1 MRPPPE
7 RLERLPEQYFTRL
20 LARVSAAAAAD
31 GEPLVDLGRGNPDIP
46 PPAHV
51 IEALAEAAAR
61 DDTHGYAPFAGL
73 PALKEAI
80 AARYRDVYG
89 VTVDPEREVAVLP
102 GSKTGLIE
110 FAQVT
115 AERGSPII
123 LPDPGY
129 PDYRSAVALAAAELV
144 ALPLLDDGR
153 PDWDAAPEDGAAAL
167 YLNYPSN
174 PVAAR
179 APDGVFE
186 ETVAWAQRT
195 GTWVLHDFAYGD
207 LVFDGRRPQSFLA
220 TDGAREVGL
229 ELFSMSK
236 SYGMA
241 GWRLGFAI
249 GNAELVA
256 RIENLQNH
264 VFAGV
269 FMPVQHAGIA
279 ALTGQ
284 QETIEERRAVYEARR
299 DRVLAALAGVDARS
313 EGTFFVWLR
322 LPAGV
327 TCPLLLDEHRVALA
341 PGEGFG
347 ARGAGWARLSLATPD
362 DRLDLGLERLAAA
375 KPAQL
380 VEVALAADVEV
391 PVEHRRVD
399 ERELVAEA
407 RAISVAAPVPLGG
420 LGAEARFDGVQGE
433 VPEQREHVLLG
444 LDHDVVVPLAKEVA
458 GAAVAEIERSRVV
471 AVEAAHSRL
480 QRLGR
485 NLEDQVVVRGHEA
498 ERAADP
504 VHPNDRP
511 DELRAEHRPVVV
523 VAKDGRRPGAPG
535 VDVVDPGRH
544 CTSWDACH
552 RPSVPPDA
560 TPRKCPSR
568 SCRAFLINGDSHRKE
583 NRQV

>member
-1 MRPPPE
+1 MRPRPT
-7 RLERLPEQYFTRL
+7 RLDRLPEQYFTRL
-20 LARVSAAAAAD
+20 LARVSAAAAAS

-51 IEALAEAAAR
+51 VSALAEWAAR

-73 PALKEAI
+73 SALKQAI

-89 VTVDPEREVAVLP
+89 VVVDPEREVAVLP

-115 AERGSPII
+115 AERGSAIV

-129 PDYRSAVALAAAELV
+129 PDYRSAVAMAAAEDI
-144 ALPLLDDGR
+144 ALPLLADGR
-153 PDWDAAPEDGAAAL
+153 PEWAAAPDDAAAL

-174 PVAAR
+174 PVAMCV
-179 APDGVFE
+179 PDGVFE

-207 LVFDGRRPQSFLA
+207 IVFDRRRPQSFLA

-256 RIENLQNH
+256 RIEDLQNH

-279 ALTGQ
+279 ALTGSQ
-284 QETIEERRAVYEARR
+284 ATVDERRATYEKRR
-299 DRVLAALAGVDARS
+299 DRVLAALPGADARC

-322 LPAGV
+322 LPEGL
-327 TCPLLLDEHRVALA
+327 TCERLLDEHRVALA

-347 ARGAGWARLSLATPD
+347 AGGAGWARLSLATPD
-362 DRLDLGLERLAAA
+362 ERLDLGVERLAAA
-375 KPAQL
+375 
-380 VEVALAADVEV
+380 
-391 PVEHRRVD
+391 
-399 ERELVAEA
+399 
-407 RAISVAAPVPLGG
+407 
-420 LGAEARFDGVQGE
+420 
-433 VPEQREHVLLG
+433 LL
-444 LDHDVVVPLAKEVA
+444 
-458 GAAVAEIERSRVV
+458 
-471 AVEAAHSRL
+471 
-480 QRLGR
+480 
-485 NLEDQVVVRGHEA
+485 
-498 ERAADP
+498 
-504 VHPNDRP
+504 
-511 DELRAEHRPVVV
+511 
-523 VAKDGRRPGAPG
+523 
-535 VDVVDPGRH
+535 
-544 CTSWDACH
+544 
-552 RPSVPPDA
+552 
-560 TPRKCPSR
+560 
-568 SCRAFLINGDSHRKE
+568 
-583 NRQV
+583 